1 MRMTDIPTTYGGR
14 VGSRWVNWMLKSP
27 TQVVYINYIDYN
39 EITLGAAFAKQSGI
53 KKRITKYI
61 KK

>member
-53 KKRITKYI
+53 KK
-61 KK
+61 